1 MNETDIQA
9 AVDDMLAELMQEGI
23 AGSGD
28 YIDADTGLLMCGKCP
43 HKKADGCKADGAY
56 HEAVLFMQMQIGGI
70 GERRTETER

>member
-28 YIDADTGLLMCGKCP
+28 YIEYSK
-43 HKKADGCKADGAY
+43 
-56 HEAVLFMQMQIGGI
+56 
-70 GERRTETER
+70 R